1 VDGVPVYWAGM
12 NRIRS
17 FATAVLTAACIA
29 LLSGCASVPES
40 GVNRIREPALVF
52 PDLPPELE
60 GYRLVFVSDIHF
72 GNNFSRTRLD
82 RLVAA
87 INALESDCI
96 ILGGDHT
103 LGYTEIAEFAKAAG
117 RLRAKEGVYAVLGNH
132 DFFNGRTR
140 SANSLRAQGIVVL
153 DETLVTTPRG
163 LTLAGINDFRDI
175 FPVMGR
181 MHDIL
186 DKNSFT
192 VLASHNPDFAEK
204 TDLSYFDLVLSGHTH
219 GGQIAF
225 FGYAPVLPSEYGQRY
240 RTGTVYTDGVP
251 VVVSNGAGYG
261 GALLRFRFGAP
272 SDFLL
277 VTLRSTAQTSGR

>member
-1 VDGVPVYWAGM
+1 M

-103 LGYTEIAEFAKAAG
+103 LGYTEIAEFAEAAG
-117 RLRAKEGVYAVLGNH
+117 KLRAKEGVYAVLGNH

-140 SANSLRAQGIVVL
+140 SADSLRARGIVVL

-186 DKNSFT
+186 DKI
-192 VLASHNPDFAEK
+192 AEK